1 MRGQQQANPEPVS
14 QPIEEADDE
23 PRIMS
28 ENEIESDEMQ
38 EEPSDEEYGQEIMAN
53 EEELLRYQ
61 EEILRQNRMAQQNLE
76 RKKNK

>member
-1 MRGQQQANPEPVS
+1 
-14 QPIEEADDE
+14 
-23 PRIMS
+23 MS
-28 ENEIESDEMQ
+28 ENDLDSDGMPEMP

-61 EEILRQNRMAQQNLE
+61 EEILRQNRLAQQNLE